1 MADLRACLGM
11 GQNVH
16 LYYTSKRIRVVYAYN
31 VSDPVFRRIFVV
43 YGAYTLY
50 TQIYADYTR
59 ISVRCVS
66 QLQQQLLITRA

>member
-1 MADLRACLGM
+1 M

-16 LYYTSKRIRVVYAYN
+16 VYYTPIRMRVVYAYN

-43 YGAYTLY
+43 YGTYTLY
-50 TQIYADYTR
+50 TQMYAYYTR

-66 QLQQQLLITRA
+66 QLQQQLLITRT